1 MEFDFIKT
9 YFTEEKIESL
19 LFIIIGI
26 IAITSALVFWFI
38 IKYSLYNG
46 MAYPLLI
53 VGLIQLTV
61 GSIVYLKSDKDIER
75 VEYYIN
81 HEPDNVKSIELPR
94 MKMVMKNF
102 TIYKIIEMVLLVC
115 GLVLFFH
122 KKTSSVHFWKGLGLG
137 LILQTSIMLTLDIIA
152 EKRGNHYSTQLIQ
165 VSSKH

>member
-26 IAITSALVFWFI
+26 IAIISALVFWFI

-61 GSIVYLKSDKDIER
+61 GSMVYLKSDKDIER
-75 VEYYIN
+75 VEYYVN
-81 HEPDNVKSIELPR
+81 HEPNSITSIELPR
-94 MKMVMKNF
+94 MKTVMKNF
-102 TIYKIIEMVLLVC
+102 TIYKIIEIILLAC
-115 GLVLFFH
+115 GLVLFFYT
-122 KKTSSVHFWKGLGLG
+122 KISSIHFWKGLGLG
-137 LILQTSIMLTLDIIA
+137 LILQTSIMLSLDIIA
-152 EKRGNHYSTQLIQ
+152 EKRGNHYSTQLIH